1 MLRLRSIAPAATILA
16 ALLTVALCLLG
27 AVSATAQPQD
37 AGKPATPA
45 PDSGPK
51 NPVSL
56 DPVTVRGL
64 LDQGYGVQDAATGTK
79 TDTPLIEVPSTVNVL
94 NRHQLDAQQ
103 LLTLPEALQW
113 VPGVFDQNSRSGFD
127 RFTIR
132 GFFAGDSVFLDGLRT
147 DPRFW
152 ISQELFGMERIEVL
166 KGPASVLYGQIAPGG
181 VVNLVSKRPRF
192 EPHYDLGLTIGSYD
206 FYEGTFDLGGAVN
219 ADKTIAVRATGLYL
233 DRNDF
238 VDFVEKQ
245 RAYFAPAVTFKLGSD
260 TTLTVLGSYVWED
273 WVAPLELP
281 AEGTVLPNPNG
292 KIPIE
297 RFVGEPAFN
306 RTEDWRFQGG
316 IILEHR
322 FNKDLRLRSIVRGQY
337 YEVEDDGV
345 RGFELSADKRT
356 LTRFVSGGPVRGW
369 SIGADTNV
377 EWTFQTGPV
386 SHRVLGG
393 VDVFYDYFNNQFY
406 FGEDVG
412 PLDLF
417 APVYGSPVAKGAVVY
432 DATDTI
438 TQVGLYVQDQMK
450 LFDKLTL
457 VLGGRYDLAWHQQD
471 DYLFNAVTEHDDTA
485 FTYRAGLLYQFPGP
499 GRLRELRHV
508 LPAGDLRRPR
518 ERDGVR
524 AGDRRA
530 GGGRHQGRHVRR
542 PSHVDGLRVSPDTP
556 ERDRRRPEQR
566 GLQHPDRG
574 AAEPGG
580 RGERAGPDGGRLG
593 RDRLLCLHRRRD
605 HRGHHLR
612 GGQPAAQHAEAQ
624 RRSVDELDLSQRP
637 AEGARGRGRLP
648 VRGRAARGPVE
659 RGHAAGLRRG
669 RRRGLLS
676 PRPAVSRSEL
686 QERDQRDLFQRER
699 QQLHLPRGALHGP
712 RAGGLELL
720 TA

>member
-1 MLRLRSIAPAATILA
+1 M
-16 ALLTVALCLLG
+16 
-27 AVSATAQPQD
+27 
-37 AGKPATPA
+37 
-45 PDSGPK
+45 
-51 NPVSL
+51 
-56 DPVTVRGL
+56 
-64 LDQGYGVQDAATGTK
+64 
-79 TDTPLIEVPSTVNVL
+79 
-94 NRHQLDAQQ
+94 
-103 LLTLPEALQW
+103 
-113 VPGVFDQNSRSGFD
+113 
-127 RFTIR
+127 
-132 GFFAGDSVFLDGLRT
+132 
-147 DPRFW
+147 
-152 ISQELFGMERIEVL
+152 
-166 KGPASVLYGQIAPGG
+166 
-181 VVNLVSKRPRF
+181 SKRPRF

-219 ADKTIAVRATGLYL
+219 ADKSIAVRATGLYL
-233 DRNDF
+233 DRDDF

-406 FGEDVG
+406 FGQDVG

-457 VLGGRYDLAWHQQD
+457 
-471 DYLFNAVTEHDDTA
+471 
-485 FTYRAGLLYQFPGP
+485 RAGRALRPRLAPAGRLPVQRGHRARRHGVHVPGGARLPVHPGP

-542 PSHVDGLRVSPDTP
+542 PSHVDGLRVSPDAP

-566 GLQHPDRG
+566 GLQHPDR
-574 AAEPGG
+574 A
-580 RGERAGPDGGRLG
+580 
-593 RDRLLCLHRRRD
+593 
-605 HRGHHLR
+605 
-612 GGQPAAQHAEAQ
+612 
-624 RRSVDELDLSQRP
+624 SS
-637 AEGARGRGRLP
+637 GARG
-648 VRGRAARGPVE
+648 
-659 RGHAAGLRRG
+659 
-669 RRRGLLS
+669 
-676 PRPAVSRSEL
+676 SR
-686 QERDQRDLFQRER
+686 
-699 QQLHLPRGALHGP
+699 
-712 RAGGLELL
+712 
-720 TA
+720 

>member
-1 MLRLRSIAPAATILA
+1 
-16 ALLTVALCLLG
+16 
-27 AVSATAQPQD
+27 
-37 AGKPATPA
+37 
-45 PDSGPK
+45 
-51 NPVSL
+51 
-56 DPVTVRGL
+56 
-64 LDQGYGVQDAATGTK
+64 VQDAATGTK

-94 NRHQLDAQQ
+94 NRQQLDAQQ

-132 GFFAGDSVFLDGLRT
+132 GFFAGDSVFLDGLRA

-245 RAYFAPAVTFKLGSD
+245 RAYFAPAVTFKLGTD

-345 RGFELSADKRT
+345 RGFELSDDKRT
-356 LTRFVSGGPVRGW
+356 MTRFVSGGPVRGW

-406 FGEDVG
+406 FGDDVG

-417 APVYGSPVAKGAVVY
+417 APVYGSPVAKGAVVH

-471 DYLFNAVTEHDDTA
+471 DHLFNAVTEHDDTA
-485 FTYRAGLLYQFPGP
+485 FTYRAGLLYQFIPGLAVYASYATSFQP
-499 GRLRELRHV
+499 VTFG
-508 LPAGDLRRPR
+508 A
-518 ERDGVR
+518 R
-524 AGDRRA
+524 ANGA
-530 GGGRHQGRHVRR
+530 VFEPETGEQVEGGIK
-542 PSHVDGLRVSPDTP
+542 VDMF
-556 ERDRRRPEQR
+556 
-566 GLQHPDRG
+566 
-574 AAEPGG
+574 
-580 RGERAGPDGGRLG
+580 GGRLTSTVSVY
-593 RDRLLCLHRRRD
+593 
-605 HRGHHLR
+605 HLTR
-612 GGQPAAQHAEAQ
+612 QNVTVDDPSNEGFSIQTGEQRSQGVEVSAQARIVDGWDVTAFYAYTDGEITEDTTFAVGNQLPNTPKHSAGLWTSWTFPSGPLKGLGAGAGFRYVGERPA
-624 RRSVDELDLSQRP
+624 DLSNAVTLPDYVVVDAAVFYR
-637 AEGARGRGRLP
+637 RGRLSLDLNFKNVTNETYFNGNGSSFIFP
-648 VRGRAARGPVE
+648 GEPFTVLGRVGW
-659 RGHAAGLRRG
+659 
-669 RRRGLLS
+669 S
-676 PRPAVSRSEL
+676 
-686 QERDQRDLFQRER
+686 F
-699 QQLHLPRGALHGP
+699 
-712 RAGGLELL
+712 
-720 TA
+720 